1 MGPSNTQKLRIAG
14 LSALAVRF
22 TLAVR
27 FALAVRFTL
36 AVRFALALALA
47 LGVAMTA
54 SVTMNTAGGN
64 ALLQLLQLEIQVFHQ
79 FYLLSI

>member
-14 LSALAVRF
+14 LS
-22 TLAVR
+22 
-27 FALAVRFTL
+27 ALAVRFTL

-54 SVTMNTAGGN
+54 SVTMNTARGN